1 MILTN
6 DNEYAVVLDA
16 CVLAPMPLADTLL
29 RLAEEPSLYRIVWTE
44 ELLQEIGGTL
54 TKLGRT
60 TAQVERRLKF
70 MRDYFP
76 EAMYTL
82 TPEIVNAIPCLPD
95 INDRHVVAAA
105 ILGHANAIVSAN
117 TKDFPIECLSR
128 YDLVCQT
135 PDEFLVHQYHLN
147 PGVVLEK
154 LDAQATGIREQRQG
168 ILNRLKVPA
177 PTFVNMVEKSTLS
190 SSSTQS

>member
-1 MILTN
+1 MILTS

-44 ELLQEIGGTL
+44 ELLQETGGTL
-54 TKLGRT
+54 AKLGRT
-60 TAQVERRLKF
+60 PAQVERRLKF
-70 MRDYFP
+70 MREYFP
-76 EAMYTL
+76 EAMLTL
-82 TPEIVNAIPCLPD
+82 TPEIVAAIPCLPD
-95 INDRHVVAAA
+95 ANDRHVVAAA
-105 ILGHANAIVSAN
+105 ILGHANAIVTAN
-117 TKDFPIECLSR
+117 TKDFPIECLSK

-168 ILNRLKVPA
+168 VLDRLKIPA
-177 PTFVNMVEKSTLS
+177 PTFVNMVEKSTMS

>member
-76 EAMYTL
+76 EAMYML
-82 TPEIVNAIPCLPD
+82 TREIVDAIPCLPD
-95 INDRHVVAAA
+95 ANDRHVVAAA
-105 ILGHANAIVSAN
+105 ILGHANAIVTAN
-117 TKDFPIECLSR
+117 TKDFPIECLSK

-135 PDEFLVHQYHLN
+135 PDEFLIHQYHLN

-168 ILNRLKVPA
+168 VLNRLKVPA